1 MSKSKTRP
9 PTVEITAREVQV
21 LRLVAQGCTY
31 AGVGERLGIS
41 PHTVATHI
49 KNIYRKLQVH
59 SAGAAVMRAMEL
71 RLFST
76 RGEKS

>member
-1 MSKSKTRP
+1 MSKSKPRP
-9 PTVEITAREVQV
+9 VSVGITAREAQV

-31 AGVGERLGIS
+31 AGVGELLDIS

-71 RLFST
+71 RLLTT
-76 RGEKS
+76 RGEKP